1 MSETAERARLH
12 WRCRR
17 GMRELDLMLLAWLEA
32 RYPTACERERRA
44 FEALLA
50 LEDDRLW
57 TLLRGQAEAE
67 SEAERQLCH
76 EIRALARD
84 RG

>member
-1 MSETAERARLH
+1 MTGAEEARLR

-17 GMRELDLMLLAWLEA
+17 GMRELDLMLLAWLE
-32 RYPTACERERRA
+32 RCLPTAPESQRQA
-44 FEALLA
+44 FAALLA

-57 TLLRGQAEAE
+57 ALLRGEARAED
-67 SEAERQLCH
+67 EAQRRLCD